1 MNGELSHFEKE
12 SRRKAIDLCKG
23 AIDACHCLSGEV
35 VTVWQAYDG
44 FDYPFQIDYQRAWID
59 MIEAFREICDYAALK
74 NIKVSIEY
82 KPFEPR
88 NHALIDS
95 VGTTLYA
102 IEKIGRDNL
111 GCTLDFCHMLMKF
124 DSPACGLAIAAADKK
139 IFGLHLNDGYGQMDS
154 GMIFGSVN
162 LVLALEFVYY
172 LKKTGYDGVIFFD
185 TFPIREEV
193 SEEIAANILTYKKLS
208 EKLDAFGMDRIG
220 RVIEE
225 HDSVAIQR
233 MLNEIFLT

>member
-1 MNGELSHFEKE
+1 
-12 SRRKAIDLCKG
+12 
-23 AIDACHCLSGEV
+23 
-35 VTVWQAYDG
+35 
-44 FDYPFQIDYQRAWID
+44 
-59 MIEAFREICDYAALK
+59 
-74 NIKVSIEY
+74 
-82 KPFEPR
+82 
-88 NHALIDS
+88 
-95 VGTTLYA
+95 
-102 IEKIGRDNL
+102 
-111 GCTLDFCHMLMKF
+111 
-124 DSPACGLAIAAADKK
+124 
-139 IFGLHLNDGYGQMDS
+139 
-154 GMIFGSVN
+154 MIFGSVN